1 MATIGFVGVGKIGL
15 PMCGNLIKAGHR
27 VVGFRRGSL
36 AEFERLGGIAAHSA
50 AEVGR
55 QADVVFT
62 CLPTDAALEEV
73 IAGEQGLLK
82 SARFGQIVVEFGS
95 HPVAVKE
102 SYVAPLAAAGAV
114 FLDGEVSATP
124 GMVAQ
129 QKGAIFLGGD
139 EEAANAV
146 EPIARHCVG
155 QVIYFGRFGSATK
168 AKLINNL
175 LVGLHIAGTA
185 QAMAI
190 GLGAGV
196 DVDLLIKAIAAG
208 SGGSMQFGLRAPWMA
223 DPVEVGTLARAVS
236 TRNAGSLKMGS
247 RPLLPSEHLRNANSH
262 PRYTTLAQSTLPC
275 TEETSRPRI
284 ILFTFSLQ
292 LRLKAVRLC
301 LRLRGLPHLRQPPV
315 GGAILADPR
324 SAHDKLIAGG

>member
-129 QKGAIFLGGD
+129 QKGAILLGGD

-223 DPVEVGTLARAVS
+223 ERRFLPQSGSAAGLAEYLRGAKDLAADIGVA
-236 TRNAGSLKMGS
+236 T
-247 RPLLPSEHLRNANSH
+247 PLLDCLIDIYDHAIPMVGQRDVA
-262 PRYTTLAQSTLPC
+262 A
-275 TEETSRPRI
+275 I
-284 ILFTFSLQ
+284 IEFFE
-292 LRLKAVRLC
+292 
-301 LRLRGLPHLRQPPV
+301 
-315 GGAILADPR
+315 
-324 SAHDKLIAGG
+324 

>member
-1 MATIGFVGVGKIGL
+1 
-15 PMCGNLIKAGHR
+15 
-27 VVGFRRGSL
+27 
-36 AEFERLGGIAAHSA
+36 
-50 AEVGR
+50 
-55 QADVVFT
+55 
-62 CLPTDAALEEV
+62 
-73 IAGEQGLLK
+73 
-82 SARFGQIVVEFGS
+82 
-95 HPVAVKE
+95 
-102 SYVAPLAAAGAV
+102 
-114 FLDGEVSATP
+114 
-124 GMVAQ
+124 MVAQ

-223 DPVEVGTLARAVS
+223 ERRFLPQSGSAAGLAEYLRGAKDLAADIGVA
-236 TRNAGSLKMGS
+236 T
-247 RPLLPSEHLRNANSH
+247 PLLDCLIDIYDHAIPMVGQRDVA
-262 PRYTTLAQSTLPC
+262 A
-275 TEETSRPRI
+275 I
-284 ILFTFSLQ
+284 IEFFE
-292 LRLKAVRLC
+292 
-301 LRLRGLPHLRQPPV
+301 
-315 GGAILADPR
+315 
-324 SAHDKLIAGG
+324 

>member
-82 SARFGQIVVEFGS
+82 STRFGQIVVEFGS

-139 EEAANAV
+139 EEAAKAV

-190 GLGAGV
+190 GLRAGV

-223 DPVEVGTLARAVS
+223 DRRFLPQSGSAAGLAEYLHGAKDLAADVGVAT
-236 TRNAGSLKMGS
+236 
-247 RPLLPSEHLRNANSH
+247 PLLDCLIDIYDHAIPMVGQRDVA
-262 PRYTTLAQSTLPC
+262 A
-275 TEETSRPRI
+275 I
-284 ILFTFSLQ
+284 IEFFE
-292 LRLKAVRLC
+292 
-301 LRLRGLPHLRQPPV
+301 
-315 GGAILADPR
+315 
-324 SAHDKLIAGG
+324 